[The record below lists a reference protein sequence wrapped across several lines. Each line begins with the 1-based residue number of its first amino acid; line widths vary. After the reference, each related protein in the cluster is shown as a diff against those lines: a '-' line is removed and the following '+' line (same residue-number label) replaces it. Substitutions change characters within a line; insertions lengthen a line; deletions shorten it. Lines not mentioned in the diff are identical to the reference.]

1 MRRGCASDIRGN
13 LFFFN
18 VATDASGRELNARD
32 GLPRG
37 GELGAD
43 LKSGPPACRCLYVLR
58 PSSLLRS
65 PGALIITTL
74 AATDLAYRLLL
85 REPVR
90 RVLGMRR

>member
-1 MRRGCASDIRGN
+1 LRPS
-13 LFFFN
+13 
-18 VATDASGRELNARD
+18 S
-32 GLPRG
+32 PRPQT
-37 GELGAD
+37 AD
-43 LKSGPPACRCLYVLR
+43 VLYVVR

-90 RVLGMRR
+90 RVLGIGR